1 MSDRTPE
8 LAVLAVLVLLVGG
21 SLLLGGS
28 SSGSGSDAEAVSPER
43 LARVERRVEEL
54 RGLRFERPV
63 SVEVMT
69 PAEVRAFGV
78 RESRA
83 ASSREQDAADAELM
97 KLLGLIGP
105 AVDLDA
111 VTASIYGEQV
121 AGFYDPRSKR
131 LALVSGVGIDD
142 VTLAHELTH
151 ALEDQHFGLGDLGEG
166 DDDAASA
173 EQGLVEGSATVLM
186 TRYLQRYPDALTFGD
201 AVGQLWGATG
211 ATPLPPYVMR
221 SLLFSYD
228 AGERFV
234 DRLIAAGGGWRLVN
248 EALRSR
254 PPTSTAEL
262 YDADRWRSRVRPQQV
277 TQAASAVPGA
287 GWRRLLGST
296 FGEFDLRELLRNGVG
311 ERAAGQLATAW
322 EGGRYMLWR
331 RGPLPADDC
340 AAPCTAR
347 DAFALR
353 LRFDSPAAAGAVAA
367 ALGAWLQRARR
378 ASWDGGA
385 DWSLPA
391 DAAATVGARGAQVT
405 LTLAP
410 TRALARRLAG

>member
-8 LAVLAVLVLLVGG
+8 LAVLIVLVLLIGG
-21 SLLLGGS
+21 SLLLGGD
-28 SSGSGSDAEAVSPER
+28 SSGSGSDREQVSPQR
-43 LARVERRVEEL
+43 LAQVERRVEEL
-54 RGLRFERPV
+54 RGLRFRRPV
-63 SVEVMT
+63 RVEVMS

-83 ASSREQDAADAELM
+83 ASSRAQDAADAELM
-97 KLLGLIGP
+97 KLLGLIAP
-105 AVDLDA
+105 EVDLDA
-111 VTASIYGEQV
+111 VTSSIYGEQV

-151 ALEDQHFGLGDLGEG
+151 ALEDQHFDLGDLGEG

-173 EQGLVEGSATVLM
+173 EQGLVEGTATVVM

-201 AVGQLWGATG
+201 ALGQLWSASGT
-211 ATPLPPYVMR
+211 TPLPPYVMR
-221 SLLFSYD
+221 SLLFSYE
-228 AGERFV
+228 AGEQFV
-234 DRLIAAGGGWRLVN
+234 GRLLADGGGWRLVN

-254 PPTSTAEL
+254 PPASTAEL
-262 YDADRWRSRVRPQQV
+262 YDASRWRSGAP
-277 TQAASAVPGA
+277 TQPVDHAASAVPGE

-311 ERAAGQLATAW
+311 ERAAGRLATAW

-331 RGPLPADDC
+331 RGPLPLRDC
-340 AAPCTAR
+340 AAPCMER

-367 ALGAWLQRARR
+367 ALGAWLRRDRR
-378 ASWDGGA
+378 AAWDGGA
-385 DWSLPA
+385 GWTLPA
-391 DAAATVGARGAQVT
+391 GSAATVGARGTQVT

-410 TRALARRLAG
+410 TAALARRLAR